1 MQDSPWRW
9 AMCVGEESEAEYS
22 EVGQEE
28 LQQLASE
35 IKTEISQYGER
46 YLNWSQI
53 VDKIR
58 NLYLLLF
65 SQPTNYVKLYF

>member
-28 LQQLASE
+28 LQQLASK

-53 VDKIR
+53 VDKTRPIIGR
-58 NLYLLLF
+58 SLRIVC
-65 SQPTNYVKLYF
+65 SQFCI